1 MAQTATRLPIRTE
14 AGKPVQAAAWPP
26 FENLRNEIDRLFD
39 NFGFTARPRR
49 PAFGFDLAQPAGDW
63 AIAPAV
69 DVAEKD
75 GDFEITA
82 ELPGLDAKDVNVTV
96 ANGTLTIKGEKKEN
110 REEQKK
116 DYYLS
121 ERRYGSFV
129 RSFELPESVE
139 TGRIA
144 ASFARKSATAKGWIR
159 YGSPECRT
167 WPRCSKAEKTYA
179 RRSSSTSASGLHS
192 GSTGSAR
199 TRWSPP
205 PPRSAPGRW

>member
-82 ELPGLDAKDVNVTV
+82 ELE
-96 ANGTLTIKGEKKEN
+96 TI
-110 REEQKK
+110 
-116 DYYLS
+116 S
-121 ERRYGSFV
+121 
-129 RSFELPESVE
+129 
-139 TGRIA
+139 IA
-144 ASFARKSATAKGWIR
+144 AVNMVCTRGQPAAAPSSCVRLKTKNAPSAVATAMPGPRLRSLFRLSSIPMENIR
-159 YGSPECRT
+159 
-167 WPRCSKAEKTYA
+167 KTNP
-179 RRSSSTSASGLHS
+179 SCDSV
-192 GSTGSAR
+192 
-199 TRWSPP
+199 
-205 PPRSAPGRW
+205 

>member
-144 ASFARKSATAKGWIR
+144 ASFANGVLTLKLPKSA
-159 YGSPECRT
+159 
-167 WPRCSKAEKTYA
+167 KALQEA
-179 RRSSSTSASGLHS
+179 RKIEVKA
-192 GSTGSAR
+192 A
-199 TRWSPP
+199 
-205 PPRSAPGRW
+205 